1 MVYRVINLI
10 NKCIGASYRT
20 SIRAI
25 LFQLKCNFP
34 LSYNSIQIV
43 WCFCGLIQH
52 SSSFEQRTWIDI
64 SRLIAMFCADYQLII
79 NNSSTNLIIHIYTK
93 GQIFEVTQ
101 PTGNAIEKLASF
113 NETDDL
119 NTSFNS
125 VPTCIFV
132 WCFMHWFT
140 NFLPTKFVTRTIQQV
155 LTVAQNIHPYD
166 YVIILKESIT
176 IADQC
181 AITLQWRHNG
191 CDSVSNHQPHD
202 CFLNRLFRRR
212 SKKTSKLSVTGLCAG
227 NSPVSGE
234 FPAQRASN
242 AENVS
247 IWWRRYEP
255 KGSGK

>member
-1 MVYRVINLI
+1 M
-10 NKCIGASYRT
+10 
-20 SIRAI
+20 
-25 LFQLKCNFP
+25 QLKNWH
-34 LSYNSIQIV
+34 LSRKQMTLILLSIV
-43 WCFCGLIQH
+43 YQH
-52 SSSFEQRTWIDI
+52 VLLSDVS
-64 SRLIAMFCADYQLII
+64 C
-79 NNSSTNLIIHIYTK
+79 YT
-93 GQIFEVTQ
+93 
-101 PTGNAIEKLASF
+101 
-113 NETDDL
+113 
-119 NTSFNS
+119 
-125 VPTCIFV
+125 
-132 WCFMHWFT
+132 FT

-155 LTVAQNIHPYD
+155 LTFAQNIHPYD

-234 FPAQRASN
+234 FPAQRACN

-255 KGSGK
+255 KGWSK